1 MFSSGVIRLGAAAAL
16 GLSVAGCGQ
25 IGFLQARLALREA
38 HALYGGQDYRAAA
51 AAYEEAIAACEAGGE
66 CTNPAVTNAYFFL
79 GNSYDNLYR
88 PARRGEAAN
97 DELLTKAVA
106 NYRKSAQVEQD
117 PKIKQLALEYLV
129 AAYGP
134 DKLNDPS
141 ESETL
146 LKQMI
151 ELVPNDERNYFALGN
166 IYEQN
171 GDYEAA
177 EAVFL
182 KAKEMRPNEPTVYT
196 TLAGFYNR
204 QGDFEK
210 TIAAL
215 QERATREPENPE
227 AHHIIATYY
236 WDKVYRDFRL
246 TDADKRNL
254 IQQGIQA
261 EDRAIKLKGDYYEAL
276 TYKNLL
282 LRSQALVER
291 DPARQQ
297 ALIREADQLRDR
309 ALEIRKQQQAGSTP
323 AAGAAG
329 Q

>member
-1 MFSSGVIRLGAAAAL
+1 
-16 GLSVAGCGQ
+16 
-25 IGFLQARLALREA
+25 
-38 HALYGGQDYRAAA
+38 LYTQQDYKRAAQ
-51 AAYEEAIAACEAGGE
+51 AYEE
-66 CTNPAVTNAYFFL
+66 TLQSDPDLVTAYFFL

-88 PARRGEAAN
+88 PARRGEPAN
-97 DELLTKAVA
+97 DELLTKAVE
-106 NYRKSAQVEQD
+106 NYKKSAAVEQD

-182 KAKEMRPNEPTVYT
+182 KAKEVRPNEPTVYT

-227 AHHIIATYY
+227 AHHLIATYY

-246 TDADKRNL
+246 TDGDKRKL
-254 IQQGIQA
+254 IQAGIES
-261 EDRAIKLKGDYYEAL
+261 EDKAIGLKGDYFEAL

-282 LRSQALVER
+282 LRLQANVER

-297 ALIREADQLRDR
+297 ALLREADQLRDR
-309 ALEIRKQQQAGSTP
+309 ALEIRKQQQAGP
-323 AAGAAG
+323 AGASG
-329 Q
+329 E

>member
-1 MFSSGVIRLGAAAAL
+1 MRKFSSQATLVAIAAGVSLAA
-16 GLSVAGCGQ
+16 AGCGQ
-25 IGFLQARLALREA
+25 IGFIQARLALKDA
-38 HALYGGQDYRAAA
+38 HTLYGSQDYRGAAA
-51 AAYEEAIAACEAGGE
+51 RYEEAIASCEAGGE

-97 DELLTKAVA
+97 DELLTKAVE
-106 NYRKSAQVEQD
+106 NYRKSALVEQD
-117 PKIKQLALEYLV
+117 PKIKQLAMEYLV

-134 DKLNDPS
+134 DKLNDPA

-146 LKQMI
+146 LRQMI

-171 GDYEAA
+171 GDYEGA
-177 EAVFL
+177 EAIFL
-182 KAKEMRPNEPTVYT
+182 KAKEVRPNEPTVYT

-204 QGDFEK
+204 QGNFEK
-210 TIAAL
+210 TIASL

-246 TDADKRNL
+246 TDADKRQL
-254 IQQGIQA
+254 IQAGIQS
-261 EDRAIKLKGDYYEAL
+261 EDKAIGLKDDYFEAL

-282 LRSQALVER
+282 LRAQANVER

-297 ALIREADQLRDR
+297 ALLREADQLRNR
-309 ALEIRKQQQAGSTP
+309 ALEIQKKQQAG
-323 AAGAAG
+323 AAASE
-329 Q
+329 

>member
-1 MFSSGVIRLGAAAAL
+1 MRKFSSQATLAAIAMGVGLGA
-16 GLSVAGCGQ
+16 AGCGQ
-25 IGFLQARLALREA
+25 IGFIQARLALKDA
-38 HALYGGQDYRAAA
+38 HALYGSQDYRAAA
-51 AAYEEAIAACEAGGE
+51 TKYEEALASCEAGSGQ
-66 CTNPAVTNAYFFL
+66 CTNPGVTNAYFFL

-88 PARRGEAAN
+88 PARRGETGN
-97 DELLTKAVA
+97 DELLTKAVD

-177 EAVFL
+177 ETIFL
-182 KAKEMRPNEPTVYT
+182 KAKEVRPNEPTVYT

-210 TIAAL
+210 TISAL

-227 AHHIIATYY
+227 AHHLIATYY

-246 TDADKRNL
+246 TDADKRQL
-254 IQQGIQA
+254 IQAGIQS
-261 EDRAIKLKGDYYEAL
+261 EDKAIGLKGDYFEAL

-282 LRSQALVER
+282 LRLQATVER
-291 DPARQQ
+291 DPGRQQ
-297 ALIREADQLRDR
+297 ALIKEADQLRDR
-309 ALEIRKQQQAGSTP
+309 ALEIRKQQQAG
-323 AAGAAG
+323 AAASE
-329 Q
+329 

>member
-1 MFSSGVIRLGAAAAL
+1 MFSSQATLVAVVVSL
-16 GLSVAGCGQ
+16 GLTGCGQ
-25 IGFLQARLALREA
+25 FGFIQARLALRDA
-38 HALYGGQDYRAAA
+38 HTLYGGQDYRGAAA
-51 AAYEEAIAACEAGGE
+51 KYEEALAACEAGTGQ
-66 CTNPAVTNAYFFL
+66 CTNPGVTNAYFFL

-88 PARRGEAAN
+88 PARRGEPAN
-97 DELLTKAVA
+97 DELLTKAVE
-106 NYRKSAQVEQD
+106 NYKKSAAVEQD

-182 KAKEMRPNEPTVYT
+182 KAKEVRPNEPTVYT

-227 AHHIIATYY
+227 AHHLIATYY

-246 TDADKRNL
+246 TDGDKRKL
-254 IQQGIQA
+254 IQAGIES
-261 EDRAIKLKGDYYEAL
+261 EDKAIGLKGDYFEAL

-282 LRSQALVER
+282 LRLQANVER

-297 ALIREADQLRDR
+297 ALLREADQLRDR
-309 ALEIRKQQQAGSTP
+309 ALEIRKQQQAGP
-323 AAGAAG
+323 AGASG
-329 Q
+329 E